1 MQFFSEVT
9 PNIVFRVLKDSS
21 KIEPGMKKTDEREQ
35 IFGRIFG
42 ILAIFRSTR
51 LMGERLPKET
61 MNVVRESA
69 TEVLQL
75 YQSKRW
81 LREVCVQTF
90 MTMLNNVHASTVPVI
105 LEITLSLFEEQ
116 KVTEEDEEEL
126 FVPIPLTPSSLQ
138 YLLQVKT
145 FLHKHTLTLSN
156 EDLQRVYWK
165 NSEIEPAHLKSLMNV
180 YRESTFTFPKVHPVW
195 KASIDYLREVAPKPY
210 EMMMDWWFAVTEH
223 VMTTTAERRR

>member
-1 MQFFSEVT
+1 
-9 PNIVFRVLKDSS
+9 
-21 KIEPGMKKTDEREQ
+21 MKKADEREQ

-51 LMGERLPKET
+51 LMGEKISKDA
-61 MNVVRESA
+61 MNMVRESVK
-69 TEVLQL
+69 EVLSL

-90 MTMLNNVHASTVPVI
+90 MTMLNSVHSSTIPVI
-105 LEITLSLFEEQ
+105 LEITLPLFEEH
-116 KVTEEDEEEL
+116 KTTEEEEEEL

-145 FLHKHTLTLSN
+145 LLHQRGLTLSD

-180 YRESTFTFPKVHPVW
+180 YRDSTFTFPKVHPVW
-195 KASIDYLREVAPKPY
+195 KASIDYFMEVAPKPVD
-210 EMMMDWWFAVTEH
+210 MLMDWWLAVTEQ
-223 VMTTTAERRR
+223 VMPTTAERRRYVCLTMNRNIIINMIIYNNL